1 MNNTLIW
8 NNVRAEDMGIKV
20 ISLPPIGLSAENL
33 EEKDR
38 VGADGTLTYKYGY
51 TSDEKEVEA
60 DYIGNNPMKVANW
73 LQGSGK
79 VIFGNLPDRYYKA
92 RINNIIPLE
101 EVIKNGLYNFTIK
114 FKCQPFGYLLEG
126 EYPIE
131 ITKSGTVLCNVK
143 ATYKSLP
150 IITVYGT
157 GRDILTVNSIN
168 YTFTNIN
175 GSISLDSEI
184 QEVLNKQG
192 EYFESDDFPE
202 LKVGEN
208 TITFS
213 GGITKVVII
222 PRWRCL

>member
-20 ISLPPIGLSAENL
+20 ISLPPIGLSVENL

-60 DYIGNNPMKVANW
+60 DYIGNNPMKVANC

-101 EVIKNGLYNFTIK
+101 EVIKNGYIILLLSSSANLLVI
-114 FKCQPFGYLLEG
+114 YLRG
-126 EYPIE
+126 
-131 ITKSGTVLCNVK
+131 N
-143 ATYKSLP
+143 
-150 IITVYGT
+150 
-157 GRDILTVNSIN
+157 IL
-168 YTFTNIN
+168 
-175 GSISLDSEI
+175 
-184 QEVLNKQG
+184 
-192 EYFESDDFPE
+192 
-202 LKVGEN
+202 
-208 TITFS
+208 
-213 GGITKVVII
+213 
-222 PRWRCL
+222 